1 MKIVK
6 SLPQKEDFFSFF
18 APLIPSLKLSSY
30 FAQII
35 SFLTEIGI
43 IYAQSYKRL
52 SEILSNSTAKTIS
65 IIIALIV
72 ALVIEIGLRKL
83 LPIIARQLVN
93 KKLGGDYLAMFI
105 PILFASLLLVFSSGY
120 LSFNNSF
127 DLVEEI
133 QPPIEEINR
142 ETFERDYKTERGEAL
157 SQYSRDSSSTA
168 QIYNTKRNSIEK
180 TYLAKI
186 EAQNNLIRAA
196 QKNIER
202 NYYKLRNERAIRTAQ
217 QKIDKLN
224 IDKETDLNEI
234 ETDKSEALAILL
246 SDKKEALKTA
256 KNSKSKGL
264 SEALTQRE
272 EKLSKQSQKTAKYG
286 GLLAWFTVVCL
297 SVLILSI
304 FVEELFK
311 RGSQI
316 EERVFVS
323 PYYFESSILVEF
335 RNEISNFL
343 NYWLRLFLS
352 KLSSLTPPPKTPRN
366 PPNLYDLKNMKQ
378 KRIEISSND
387 LEAQQSSL
395 DYKEEEILSRL
406 IEDLKGELSNDN
418 REVLSPILEALKLK
432 VNLYDINESEEE
444 RGSLNSYLDK
454 SESKSQLLNKEEL
467 KLAIRGAKSNLAT
480 YKANKRKGR
489 GTVEN
494 NNEKINYW
502 SDIINSLEERL
513 TLAQSV

>member
-18 APLIPSLKLSSY
+18 APLIPSLKVSSY
-30 FAQII
+30 FAQLI

-43 IYAQSYKRL
+43 IYAQSFKRL
-52 SEILSNSTAKTIS
+52 SEILSPQIAKTIS
-65 IIIALIV
+65 IILALIV

-83 LPIIARQLVN
+83 LPIVSRQLVN

-105 PILFASLLLVFSSGY
+105 PILFASLLLVFSSGF
-120 LSFNNSF
+120 LSFNNSY

-133 QPPIEEINR
+133 QPKIEEINKNNFEESYKNETR
-142 ETFERDYKTERGEAL
+142 ESLA
-157 SQYSRDSSSTA
+157 QYSRDSISTA
-168 QIYNTKRNSIEK
+168 QIYNTKINSIERA
-180 TYLAKI
+180 YLAKI
-186 EAQNNLIRAA
+186 EAQKNAIITA
-196 QKNIER
+196 QKNIDR
-202 NYYKLRNERAIRTAQ
+202 DYYKLRNERAITTAQ

-224 IDKETDLNEI
+224 IDKESEI
-234 ETDKSEALAILL
+234 TALEAQKSEALALL
-246 SDKKEALKTA
+246 LNDKREALKTA

-264 SEALTQRE
+264 NEAKAQRE

-297 SVLILSI
+297 FVLILSI
-304 FVEELFK
+304 VVEELFK

-335 RNEISNFL
+335 KNELSNFI
-343 NYWLRLFLS
+343 NYYLRLFLS
-352 KLSSLTPPPKTPRN
+352 KLSSLTPPPKTPKN
-366 PPNLYDLKNMKQ
+366 PPTLFDLKNMKQ
-378 KRIEISSND
+378 KRIEISEED
-387 LEAQQSSL
+387 LEPKQSSL
-395 DYKEEEILSRL
+395 DNDKEEEILSRL
-406 IEDLKGELSNDN
+406 IEDLKRELSNDN
-418 REVLSPILEALKLK
+418 REVLNPILEALKLK
-432 VNLYDINESEEE
+432 QNLYDLKVKEEENGSKNEALDKRESEA
-444 RGSLNSYLDK
+444 
-454 SESKSQLLNKEEL
+454 QLLNKEEL

-480 YKANKRKGR
+480 YKANKRNGR
-489 GTVEN
+489 GTTQN

-513 TLAQSV
+513 SLA